1 MKLILACLVLSS
13 LSFAQNVGVKV
24 DDVNANDNTTIEIKK
39 GNKANAPLFEVTEG
53 EDKIEG
59 DAAPLL
65 KEARS
70 NWKKACTDWKKEFKD
85 LNKDNSILS
94 MNCGTQSCAT
104 QAMET
109 VCTSKAT
116 YKLKIK
122 VN

>member
-24 DDVNANDNTTIEIKK
+24 DDVDGSENTTIEIKK
-39 GNKANAPLFEVTEG
+39 GNKATTAQYEVTQGEDNIEG
-53 EDKIEG
+53 E
-59 DAAPLL
+59 AAPLL
-65 KEARS
+65 KAARE

-116 YKLKIK
+116 YKLRVKI
-122 VN
+122 N